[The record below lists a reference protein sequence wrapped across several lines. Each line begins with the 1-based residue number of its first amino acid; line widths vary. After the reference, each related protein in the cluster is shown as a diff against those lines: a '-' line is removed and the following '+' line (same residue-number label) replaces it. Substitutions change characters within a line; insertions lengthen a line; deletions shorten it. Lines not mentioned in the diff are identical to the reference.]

1 MRRVVTLGDGWM
13 PYGGLRM
20 TLQQKADAIRVLREG
35 FVAAGRDPATLDICD
50 GVRDVA
56 GSVPRRREQ
65 VPAIAEAGI
74 NVFRVHL
81 RRLAPR
87 PDDVLPL
94 VDEVARRFEE

>member
-1 MRRVVTLGDGWM
+1 M

-20 TLQQKADAIRVLREG
+20 TLQQKADSISVLREG

-50 GVRDVA
+50 GVRDVD
-56 GSVPRRREQ
+56 GSVARSLEQ
-65 VPAIAEAGI
+65 VPAMAEAGI

-81 RRLAPR
+81 RRLAPS

-94 VDEVARRFEE
+94 VDEVARRFEEYRALRA